1 MRVVHLSYNESSG
14 GAARAAHGLHTG
26 LVVEGADSRMLV
38 AHRQSDDPR
47 VEVMQIPV
55 AESRAWDVVEE
66 RWITRERTDL
76 SNTFFSTGGPGSALS
91 SHPLVQSADI
101 IHLHWVPRLAAPRD
115 IGDLLA
121 LGKPVV
127 WTLHDE
133 WAYTGGCHYASGC
146 ERWRTRCDR
155 CPQLVRD
162 PHEFVQLTFDAK
174 QTAYARGNL
183 TIVSPSQWLARTAS
197 ESALLGNRRVL
208 CIPYGVDLDTFH
220 PARREAGRARLG
232 VGDDEAVLLFAA
244 DTTAERRKGFAE
256 LRSAL
261 ELAREVLTRETLT
274 SSEKVARVRLAVLG
288 HADVASL
295 PEGTLATGHLSSRTE
310 LAEVVA
316 ASDLYVLPS
325 LEDNLPNG
333 ILEALSCGTP
343 CVGFDVGGVPDML
356 RGTPGCELA
365 PVGDARALGMAM
377 VRAVRNHALLRAR
390 RPAIRSDAEARY
402 NPRMQ
407 AVGYLA
413 LYAELRDAKPR
424 MNDVTNGDFRQ

>member
-14 GAARAAHGLHTG
+14 GAARAAHGLHCG
-26 LVVEGADSRMLV
+26 LIGEGTDSHMLV

-47 VEVMQIPV
+47 VEVMQIPA
-55 AESRAWDVVEE
+55 AESRAWSVVEE
-66 RWITRERTDL
+66 RWISRERTDL
-76 SNTFFSTGGPGSALS
+76 SNTFFSTGGPGSPLS
-91 SHPLVQSADI
+91 VHPLVQSADI
-101 IHLHWVPRLAAPRD
+101 INLHWIPRLAAPRD

-146 ERWRTRCDR
+146 EHWRTRCDR

-174 QTAYARGNL
+174 KTAYARGNL
-183 TIVSPSQWLARTAS
+183 TIVSPSKWLARTAS
-197 ESALLGNRRVL
+197 ESALLRNSRVR

-220 PARREAGRARLG
+220 PERREAGRARLR
-232 VGDDEAVLLFAA
+232 VREDEAVILFSA
-244 DTTAERRKGFAE
+244 DTAAERRKGFPE
-256 LRSAL
+256 LRAAL
-261 ELAREVLTRETLT
+261 ESARAALATRE
-274 SSEKVARVRLAVLG
+274 KAVQVRLAVLG
-288 HADVASL
+288 HADIADL
-295 PEGTLATGHLSSRTE
+295 PEGALATGHLSSRAE

-333 ILEALSCGTP
+333 ILEALACGTP

-365 PVGDARALGMAM
+365 PVGDARALGAAI
-377 VRAVRNHALLRAR
+377 VRAVRNLSLLRAQ
-390 RPAIRSDAEARY
+390 RPAIRSNAEARY

-424 MNDVTNGDFRQ
+424 MNDVTNGDFRK